1 MHSQAWYYDAL
12 AWALTL
18 GRERALRERLAEAA
32 RLAPGE
38 TVLDAGC
45 GTGSL
50 AVAAKRRVGA
60 TGVVHAIDAAP
71 EMIALARE
79 KAARAGADVAFDVAR
94 AEALPF
100 PDAYFDAVLSTLMLH
115 HLPGPVRRAF
125 AAEMRRVLKPGGRV
139 LAVDFEAPA
148 RRSRGLIARVHRHG
162 GVPTRDVVA
171 LLESVGLRVRE
182 TGAVGVSDLHFT
194 LATAPRAGE
203 DAHATEPAT
212 TRSYGAL
219 PLPTWIWPAAV
230 VAIVLAHVLVLG
242 AVAAGLALPLG
253 IVAGLVA
260 LVVLSHGRLG
270 KLIHR
275 R

>member
-1 MHSQAWYYDAL
+1 MTTSSAPTPMKSAVMNSHAWYYDAL

-18 GRERALRERLAEAA
+18 GRERALRERLVEAA

-38 TVLDAGC
+38 VVLDAGC

-50 AVAAKRRVGA
+50 AIAAKRRVGA

-71 EMIALARE
+71 EMIARARE
-79 KAARAGADVAFDVAR
+79 KAARAGADVAFATGR

-100 PDAYFDAVLSTLMLH
+100 PDAHVDVVLSTLMLH

-125 AAEMRRVLKPGGRV
+125 AAEIRRVLKPGGRV

-148 RRSRGLIARVHRHG
+148 RRSKGLIARVHRHG
-162 GVPTRDVVA
+162 GVPMRDVVG

-182 TGAVGVSDLHFT
+182 TGAVGVSDLQFA

-203 DAHATEPAT
+203 ERERTEPPV
-212 TRSYGAL
+212 TRSYDEL
-219 PLPTWIWPAAV
+219 PLPWWASPLAA
-230 VAIVLAHVLVLG
+230 ITQFGRRL
-242 AVAAGLALPLG
+242 
-253 IVAGLVA
+253 
-260 LVVLSHGRLG
+260 HGP
-270 KLIHR
+270 
-275 R
+275 